1 MVDGF
6 YIIGV
11 SIRSSNENGQS
22 VEDMGQ
28 LWGRFYAEG
37 ISNQIPEKESDAI
50 YSVFMDYDSDY
61 RGKYTALI
69 GHKVS
74 SLDTIPEGMVGKKI
88 VGGTYQKVISKGK
101 MPDAI
106 VESWKNIWEKDAE
119 LKRKFKKSDEYAS
132 YMRIV
137 EASKKIEP
145 PKFDVDQAWNTFKA
159 TQMGQ
164 VPKVVPLRPFK
175 QFLRIAA
182 VVAVMMVGSYF
193 YLNSL
198 NETFTTDLAERT
210 EVTLP
215 DTSKVILNAD
225 SEITFSEKKWDENRR
240 ITLKGEAFFK
250 VAKGEKFTVATENGV
265 VTVLGTQ
272 FNIEN
277 RNGFFE
283 VSCYEGLVRVSYK
296 GSEQKLHAGSSM
308 VAINGK
314 IMNDKGLTALQPAWM
329 NNESSFKSIPLKY
342 VLAEFERQ
350 YDVEVKTKNIDT
362 EQLFTGTFSNTDINL
377 ALKSIS
383 TPSQIRFTLEDDN
396 VLFYAEKT
404 P

>member
-1 MVDGF
+1 MQEN
-6 YIIGV
+6 YLAKWLN
-11 SIRSSNENGQS
+11 NELS
-22 VEDMGQ
+22 E
-28 LWGRFYAEG
+28 
-37 ISNQIPEKESDAI
+37 
-50 YSVFMDYDSDY
+50 
-61 RGKYTALI
+61 
-69 GHKVS
+69 
-74 SLDTIPEGMVGKKI
+74 
-88 VGGTYQKVISKGK
+88 
-101 MPDAI
+101 
-106 VESWKNIWEKDAE
+106 AE
-119 LKRKFKKSDEYAS
+119 LSEFKKSDEYAS